1 MRFRVIGLFRW
12 TVAWLAAEGFA
23 SSALLAQSGTSTISG
38 IASDETGAAVPG
50 AEVRLVN
57 EDTGLALDT
66 LTNEEGRYRFP
77 SLVPGTYLVEVALAG
92 FARATR
98 RPI

>member
-12 TVAWLAAEGFA
+12 TVAWLAAAGFA

-38 IASDETGAAVPG
+38 IASDETGAAIPG
-50 AEVRLVN
+50 AEVHLLN

-66 LTNEEGRYRFP
+66 LTNKEGRY
-77 SLVPGTYLVEVALAG
+77 SS
-92 FARATR
+92 ARRARTVQLGGR
-98 RPI
+98 VSF